1 VIGLA
6 LALALAAP
14 DAPDTACRVAQELV
28 YDGSTRTAS
37 RRLAA
42 LAHAAPHDPMVAYLE
57 ALALCWRIEEQ
68 PDSEALDAELL
79 AKLDD
84 AIARADRRL
93 VQDPDELRAQLS
105 RGAAL
110 GVLSRYHFFR
120 GHRSAAAK
128 AAVDM
133 RAQLARTHELHP
145 ESQDVMFGLG
155 LYDYYAA
162 VLPRLVKAL
171 YFLMGRPQGNRER
184 GLERLEQARD
194 RTLFH
199 DTELRAQLFEIYAY
213 YEDQPVRALEE
224 VSWLRSRY
232 PGAPLWA
239 LKTAEVQLELGL
251 YGKSAELARQVITT
265 AERGHPNY
273 SAAAAAQALASLAR
287 SLLLDLRLEEAR
299 AAALRLRDEFREQS
313 WGLPAAELLLGHC
326 SELAGDRKTAERH
339 FRAAARGGTAQVRRE
354 ARQALS
360 SPVEATRV
368 RALRALAQGRR
379 FREAGRWSQ
388 AALAYRRALEAW
400 PLSQEALLGVA
411 ANLIWHGETQWA
423 REVARRIADA
433 EITEPPWVRPWSHL
447 LLGRAH
453 DLAGEREKALLEY
466 KFVYEYALGH
476 DDLAKLAE
484 RGLEQPYDPAAQL
497 VPRVF

>member
-1 VIGLA
+1 VIGLVLA
-6 LALALAAP
+6 LALASP
-14 DAPDTACRVAQELV
+14 DADDAACRAAQELI
-28 YDGSTRTAS
+28 YNGSTRTAS
-37 RRLAA
+37 QRLAT
-42 LAHAAPHDPMVAYLE
+42 LAHTAPHDPLVAYLE

-84 AIARADRRL
+84 AFALADRRL
-93 VQDPDELRAQLS
+93 AQDPDELRAQLS
-105 RGAAL
+105 RGAAF

-120 GHRSAAAK
+120 GQRSAAAK

-133 RAQLARTHELHP
+133 RVQLARTHELHP
-145 ESQDVMFGLG
+145 ESQDVLFGLG

-162 VLPRLVKAL
+162 VLPRIVRAL
-171 YFLMGRPQGNRER
+171 HFLMGRPRGNRER

-213 YEDQPVRALEE
+213 YEDQPQRALEE

-239 LKTAEVQLELGL
+239 LKTAEIQRELGL

-273 SAAAAAQALASLAR
+273 GKAAAARALASLAR

-299 AAALRLRDEFREQS
+299 AAALRLRDEFREES
-313 WGLPAAELLLGHC
+313 WSLPVAELLLGHC
-326 SELAGDRKTAERH
+326 SELLGDRDTAEQH
-339 FRAAARGGTAQVRRE
+339 LRAAARGGTEQVRRE

-360 SPVEATRV
+360 SPVEAVRV
-368 RALRALAQGRR
+368 RALHALAEGRR
-379 FREAGRWSQ
+379 LREAGRWSQ
-388 AALAYRRALEAW
+388 AALAYRRALTAW

-411 ANLIWHGETQWA
+411 TNLIRHGETQWA
-423 REVARRIADA
+423 REVAGTIADA
-433 EITEPPWVRPWSHL
+433 QITEPPWVRPWSHL
-447 LLGRAH
+447 LLGRVY
-453 DLAGEREKALLEY
+453 DLAGERESARLEY
-466 KFVYEYALGH
+466 KFVYEHSLGQ
-476 DDLAKLAE
+476 DDLAELAE

-497 VPRVF
+497 VPRAF